1 MNDQELLAKKIINFR
16 EAKDMSQAELA
27 EKSGI
32 ERTALNKIEKG
43 TRKVSSDELKA
54 IALALGQ
61 SADVLLD
68 LNKENEDGDTALT
81 WADLGMAYG
90 GEIPEELKETYA
102 DIAKGY
108 FKRHPEMLNKK

>member
-1 MNDQELLAKKIINFR
+1 MNDENKLAQKIVNLR
-16 EAKDMSQAELA
+16 ENQNMTQADLA
-27 EKSGI
+27 AKSGI

-54 IALALGQ
+54 IALALNT

-68 LNKENEDGDTALT
+68 LKESELT
-81 WADLGMAYG
+81 WADLGMPYR
-90 GEIPEELKETYA
+90 GEIPEDLKDTYA

-108 FKRHPEMLNKK
+108 FRRHPEYLNKD